1 MSYGGYQLFVI
12 LWKRFQKY
20 TAMTKH
26 KKYIHGRRSYKCDQC
41 EYKTPKQNPLNNHI
55 CITHEGKE
63 VAYPVCEI

>member
-1 MSYGGYQLFVI
+1 
-12 LWKRFQKY
+12 
-20 TAMTKH
+20 MTKH
-26 KKYIHGRRSYKCDQC
+26 KKYIHNERPYKCDQC